1 MAIIGVDALKKE
13 LDGES
18 GGYISVAGDDGM
30 NLAVALA
37 GVDNY
42 LCDSIESYTHII
54 FKHIA
59 DSVAIFE
66 ITNASPIVLG
76 DNETDRMYLS
86 DGYGSTS
93 QGKFSL
99 FSALAVRLL
108 LKDIARDKCYGVSE
122 NDFVTDMLLRI
133 NGLST
138 DSSDANPLSK
148 SELKR
153 LVKSNFKPYFNRDID
168 FAVSTALPKEE
179 FSIPIVICGQGNSDG
194 FSLVN
199 YEHPDDTISTSP
211 ERLYDLRDTL
221 NTLLAVASYI
231 SENGSELGKLRED
244 YSDIKKKAY
253 SHIQRKGVY
262 FQAMFYDPSDLAD
275 REIDTLFRKGDDE
288 ILRMVDKFKGDI
300 DSCLKSMKDVYYEP
314 FIRGSM
320 IARYDPIK
328 SIDPVK
334 AMSVDISVEDNSFI
348 RMMRNILSGFYGDG
362 NGNYSVYTEVLG
374 RELVFD
380 NPTFANSVPLKI
392 SFPDECVHHDKQ
404 SKSTEVELKLEFE
417 IR

>member
-1 MAIIGVDALKKE
+1 MAIIEVDALKKE

-42 LCDSIESYTHII
+42 LCDSIASYTHII

-76 DNETDRMYLS
+76 DDETDRMYLE

-93 QGKFSL
+93 QAKFSL

-108 LKDIARDKCYGVSE
+108 LKDIARDKCYGGSE
-122 NDFVTDMLLRI
+122 TDFVTDMLLRI

-138 DSSDANPLSK
+138 DSSDANPSSK

-153 LVKSNFKPYFNRDID
+153 LVKTNFKPFNSDIE
-168 FAVSTALPKEE
+168 FAVSTALSKEE
-179 FSIPIVICGQGNSDG
+179 FIIPIVICDQGDSDG

-221 NTLLAVASYI
+221 NTLFAVALYV
-231 SENGSELGKLRED
+231 SENGSKLGKLRED
-244 YSDIKKKAY
+244 YSNIKKEAY
-253 SHIQRKGVY
+253 HHISRKGVY
-262 FQAMFYDPSDLAD
+262 FQAMFSDPCEFAD
-275 REIDTLFRKGDDE
+275 RNIDTLFRKSDDD
-288 ILRMVDKFKGDI
+288 ILRIAEKLKKDI
-300 DSCLKSMKDVYYEP
+300 ASCVRAMNDVYYEP
-314 FIRGSM
+314 FVRGSL

-348 RMMRNILSGFYGDG
+348 RTMRNILSGFYGDG
-362 NGNYSVYTEVLG
+362 NGNYSVYTAVLG

-380 NPTFANSVPLKI
+380 NPIFANSVPLKI
-392 SFPDECVHHDKQ
+392 TFPEECAHHDKQ
-404 SKSTEVELKLEFE
+404 SESTEVELKLDFE

>member
-13 LDGES
+13 LGGES
-18 GGYISVAGDDGM
+18 GGYISVAGNDGV

-42 LCDSIESYTHII
+42 FCDSIASYTHVI

-76 DNETDRMYLS
+76 DNETDRMYLE

-93 QGKFSL
+93 QAKFSL

-108 LKDIARDKCYGVSE
+108 LKNNARDKCYGGSDTE
-122 NDFVTDMLLRI
+122 FVTDMLLRI

-153 LVKSNFKPYFNRDID
+153 VVKSNFKPFNSDID

-179 FSIPIVICGQGNSDG
+179 FRIPVVICARGNSDG

-199 YEHPDDTISTSP
+199 YEHPEDTISTSP

-221 NTLLAVASYI
+221 NTLFAVASYI
-231 SENGSELGKLRED
+231 SENVGELGKLRED
-244 YSDIKKKAY
+244 YSDIKKEAFH
-253 SHIQRKGVY
+253 HISRKGVY
-262 FQAMFYDPSDLAD
+262 FQAMFSDPCDFAD
-275 REIDTLFRKGDDE
+275 RNIESLFRKSDDE
-288 ILRMVDKFKGDI
+288 ILRIAEKLKGDI
-300 DSCLKSMKDVYYEP
+300 ASCVKSMKDVYYEP
-314 FIRGSM
+314 FVRGSL

-392 SFPDECVHHDKQ
+392 TFPEECVHHDKQ
-404 SKSTEVELKLEFE
+404 SESTEVELKLDFE

>member
-42 LCDSIESYTHII
+42 FCDSIASYAHII

-66 ITNASPIVLG
+66 ITNAFPIVLG

-275 REIDTLFRKGDDE
+275 RNIDTLFRKGDDE

>member
-1 MAIIGVDALKKE
+1 MAIIGVDVLMKKFG
-13 LDGES
+13 GES
-18 GGYISVAGDDGM
+18 GGHIYVVGNDEM
-30 NLAVALA
+30 NLAVELA

-42 LCDSIESYTHII
+42 FCDSIASYTHVI

-66 ITNASPIVLG
+66 ICNTSPIVLG
-76 DNETDRMYLS
+76 DDETDRMYLE

-93 QGKFSL
+93 QAKFSL

-122 NDFVTDMLLRI
+122 TDFVTDMLLRI

-138 DSSDANPLSK
+138 DSSDDNPSSK

-153 LVKSNFKPYFNRDID
+153 LVKSNFKPYFNRDIY
-168 FAVSTALPKEE
+168 FAVNTALSKEE
-179 FSIPIVICGQGNSDG
+179 FNIPIVICAQGNSDS

-199 YEHPDDTISTSP
+199 YEHPEDTISTSP

-244 YSDIKKKAY
+244 YSNIKKKAY

-262 FQAMFYDPSDLAD
+262 FQAMFSDPSDLAD
-275 REIDTLFRKGDDE
+275 RNIDSLFRKGDDE
-288 ILRMVDKFKGDI
+288 ILGIAEKLKGDI
-300 DSCLKSMKDVYYEP
+300 ASCVKAMKDVYYEP
-314 FIRGSM
+314 FIRGSLT
-320 IARYDPIK
+320 ARYDPVK

-362 NGNYSVYTEVLG
+362 NGNYSVYTDVLG

-392 SFPDECVHHDKQ
+392 SFPDECVRHDKN

-417 IR
+417 VR

>member
-1 MAIIGVDALKKE
+1 MAIIGVDVLMKKFG
-13 LDGES
+13 GES
-18 GGYISVAGDDGM
+18 GGHIYVVGNDEM
-30 NLAVALA
+30 NLAVELA

-42 LCDSIESYTHII
+42 FCDSIASYTHVI

-76 DNETDRMYLS
+76 DDETDRLYLA

-93 QGKFSL
+93 QAKFSL
-99 FSALAVRLL
+99 FSALAIRML
-108 LKDIARDKCYGVSE
+108 LKDTGRDKCYGGSDTE
-122 NDFVTDMLLRI
+122 FVADMLCRI
-133 NGLST
+133 NGLPT
-138 DSSDANPLSK
+138 DSYNDKPSSK
-148 SELKR
+148 VELKR
-153 LVKSNFKPYFNRDID
+153 VVETNLKPFNRDIE
-168 FAVSTALPKEE
+168 FAVKTALSKEE
-179 FSIPIVICGQGNSDG
+179 FSIPIVICAQGDSDV

-199 YEHPDDTISTSP
+199 YEHPEDTISTSP

-262 FQAMFYDPSDLAD
+262 FQAMFSDPSDLAD
-275 REIDTLFRKGDDE
+275 RNIDTLFRKGDDE

-300 DSCLKSMKDVYYEP
+300 DSCVKAMKDVYYEP
-314 FIRGSM
+314 FIRGSLT
-320 IARYDPIK
+320 ARYDPVK
-328 SIDPVK
+328 SIDHVK

-348 RMMRNILSGFYGDG
+348 SMMSNILSGFYGDG
-362 NGNYSVYTEVLG
+362 NGNYSIYTEVDG

-392 SFPDECVHHDKQ
+392 TFPDECVHHDKN

-417 IR
+417 VR

>member
-13 LDGES
+13 LDGEPS
-18 GGYISVAGDDGM
+18 VHISVAGDDGM

-42 LCDSIESYTHII
+42 LCDSIASYAHII

-66 ITNASPIVLG
+66 ITNSSPIVLG
-76 DNETDRMYLS
+76 DYETDKMYLA

-93 QGKFSL
+93 QAKFIL
-99 FSALAVRLL
+99 FSALAVRML
-108 LKDIARDKCYGVSE
+108 LKDTSRDKCYGGSE
-122 NDFVTDMLLRI
+122 TDFVTDMLLRI

-138 DSSDANPLSK
+138 DSSDDNPSSK

-153 LVKSNFKPYFNRDID
+153 LVKNNFKPFNSDIE
-168 FAVSTALPKEE
+168 FAVNTALSKEE
-179 FSIPIVICGQGNSDG
+179 FNIPIVICAQGNSDS

-199 YEHPDDTISTSP
+199 YEHPEDTISTSP

-244 YSDIKKKAY
+244 YSDIKKEAY
-253 SHIQRKGVY
+253 HHMQRKGVY
-262 FQAMFYDPSDLAD
+262 FQAMFSYPSEFAD
-275 REIDTLFRKGDDE
+275 RNIDTLFRKGDDE
-288 ILRMVDKFKGDI
+288 ILRIAEKLKGDI
-300 DSCLKSMKDVYYEP
+300 ASCVKSMKDVYYEP
-314 FIRGSM
+314 FIRGSLT
-320 IARYDPIK
+320 ARYDPIK

-334 AMSVDISVEDNSFI
+334 AISVDISVEDNSFI

-392 SFPDECVHHDKQ
+392 TFPEECVHHDKQ

>member
-1 MAIIGVDALKKE
+1 MAIIGVDALMKE

-18 GGYISVAGDDGM
+18 GGYISVAGNDEV

-42 LCDSIESYTHII
+42 FCDSIASYAHII

-76 DNETDRMYLS
+76 DNETDRMYLE

-93 QGKFSL
+93 QAKFSL

-108 LKDIARDKCYGVSE
+108 LKDIARDKCYGGSE
-122 NDFVTDMLLRI
+122 TDFVTDMLLRI

-138 DSSDANPLSK
+138 YSSDANPSSK

-153 LVKSNFKPYFNRDID
+153 LVKTNFKPFNRDID

-179 FSIPIVICGQGNSDG
+179 FSIPIVICAQEDSDG

-199 YEHPDDTISTSP
+199 YEHPEDTISTSP

-221 NTLLAVASYI
+221 NTLFAVALYI
-231 SENGSELGKLRED
+231 SENVGELGKLRED
-244 YSDIKKKAY
+244 YSDIKKEAY
-253 SHIQRKGVY
+253 HHMQRKGVY
-262 FQAMFYDPSDLAD
+262 FQAMFSDPCDFAD
-275 REIDTLFRKGDDE
+275 RNIDSLFRKGNDE
-288 ILRMVDKFKGDI
+288 ILRIAEKLKGDI
-300 DSCLKSMKDVYYEP
+300 ASCVKAMKDVYYEP

-320 IARYDPIK
+320 IARYDPVK

-348 RMMRNILSGFYGDG
+348 RMMRNILSGFYGDV

-392 SFPDECVHHDKQ
+392 TFPEECVHHDKQ
-404 SKSTEVELKLEFE
+404 SESTEVELKLEFE

>member
-1 MAIIGVDALKKE
+1 MAIIGVDVLMKKFG
-13 LDGES
+13 GES
-18 GGYISVAGDDGM
+18 GGHIYVVGNDEM
-30 NLAVALA
+30 NLAVELA

-42 LCDSIESYTHII
+42 FCDSIASYTHVI

-66 ITNASPIVLG
+66 ICNTSPIVLG
-76 DNETDRMYLS
+76 DDETDRMYLE

-93 QGKFSL
+93 QAKFSL

-108 LKDIARDKCYGVSE
+108 LKDIARDKCYGGSE
-122 NDFVTDMLLRI
+122 TDFVTDMLLRI

-138 DSSDANPLSK
+138 DSSDANPSSK

-153 LVKSNFKPYFNRDID
+153 LVKTNFKPFNSDIE

-179 FSIPIVICGQGNSDG
+179 FIIPIVICGQGDSDG

-262 FQAMFYDPSDLAD
+262 FQAMFSDPSDLAD
-275 REIDTLFRKGDDE
+275 RNIDSLFRKGDDE
-288 ILRMVDKFKGDI
+288 ILGIAEKLKGDI
-300 DSCLKSMKDVYYEP
+300 ASCVKAMKDVYYEP
-314 FIRGSM
+314 FIRGSLT
-320 IARYDPIK
+320 ARYDPVK

-348 RMMRNILSGFYGDG
+348 SMMSNILSGFYGDG
-362 NGNYSVYTEVLG
+362 NGNYSIYTEVDG

-392 SFPDECVHHDKQ
+392 TFPDECVHHDKN

-417 IR
+417 VR

>member
-1 MAIIGVDALKKE
+1 MAIIGVDVLMKKFG
-13 LDGES
+13 GES
-18 GGYISVAGDDGM
+18 GGHIYVVGNDEM
-30 NLAVALA
+30 NLAVELA

-42 LCDSIESYTHII
+42 FCGSIASYTHVI

-76 DNETDRMYLS
+76 DDETDRLYLA

-93 QGKFSL
+93 QAKFSL

-108 LKDIARDKCYGVSE
+108 LKDIARDKCYGGSE
-122 NDFVTDMLLRI
+122 TDFVTDMLLRI
-133 NGLST
+133 NRLPT
-138 DSSDANPLSK
+138 DSSDANPSSK

-153 LVKSNFKPYFNRDID
+153 LVKTNFKTFNSDIE

-179 FSIPIVICGQGNSDG
+179 FIIPIVICGQGDSDG

-275 REIDTLFRKGDDE
+275 RNIDTLFRKGDDE

-320 IARYDPIK
+320 IARYDPVK

-392 SFPDECVHHDKQ
+392 TLPEGCVHHDKN

-417 IR
+417 VR